1 MLGDMLE
8 KTKKKKKE
16 MDESRGDR
24 RPPEREDIFCSRA
37 DDEFRIS
44 GSSGM
49 HPSMAVFKPTSRRTR
64 HQS

>member
-1 MLGDMLE
+1 MLGDMLG
-8 KTKKKKKE
+8 KTKKKGNERKP
-16 MDESRGDR
+16 GDR